1 MERIILETVFILNL
15 IFLVFLYIKL
25 FRKVIY
31 FRGKYKIALG
41 SGKKIELERAIR
53 AHSNFNENVPIGL
66 ILLMFLYFHNL
77 LIFSCISILL
87 LSLGRLFHSQGI
99 LDVNEDKTSY
109 DLRRKGM
116 KLTIYSYKSA
126 LFGLLFYIGQVVYF
140 YISNIY

>member
-77 LIFSCISILL
+77 LFFSCISILL
-87 LSLGRLFHSQGI
+87 LSLGRLFHSKGI
-99 LDVNEDKTSY
+99 LDVNEDETSY

-116 KLTIYSYKSA
+116 KLTIYSYKFA

>member
-1 MERIILETVFILNL
+1 MERLLLES
-15 IFLVFLYIKL
+15 IFLLSIIFLIILYIKL
-25 FRKVIY
+25 FRKIVHN
-31 FRGKYKIALG
+31 RRKYKISISSSNNLTLLR
-41 SGKKIELERAIR
+41 SIR
-53 AHSNFNENVPIGL
+53 AHANFNENVPFSLL
-66 ILLMFLYFHNL
+66 ILMFLYFHNL

-126 LFGLLFYIGQVVYF
+126 SFGLLFYIGQVVYF

>member
-15 IFLVFLYIKL
+15 IFLIFLYIKL

-99 LDVNEDKTSY
+99 LDVNEGKTSY

>member
-99 LDVNEDKTSY
+99 LDVNEDETSY

-116 KLTIYSYKSA
+116 KLTIFSYKSA